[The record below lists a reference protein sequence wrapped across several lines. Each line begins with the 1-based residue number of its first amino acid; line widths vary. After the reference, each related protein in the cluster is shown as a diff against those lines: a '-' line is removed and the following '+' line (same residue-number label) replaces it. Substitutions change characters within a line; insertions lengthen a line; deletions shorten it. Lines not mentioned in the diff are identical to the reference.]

1 MAADVEVIRCAAMVV
16 HNVMED
22 GCFFILKDGVRK
34 MGKTAVIFPG
44 QGAQY
49 VGMAKDFYDSF
60 EDSKKVFD
68 EADDVLDIELKK
80 ICFEEND
87 DINKTEYTQPA
98 MVAAEV
104 AIYEHLKNAGLKA
117 DVFAGL
123 SLGEYSALVAAG
135 AMTLAD
141 GIKTVRRRGI
151 LMQNEVPLGMGGMAA
166 VIAMDADKIAEICEN
181 TPGKV
186 QIANY
191 NCPGQIVI
199 SGEAE
204 AVKAASAALAEAGA
218 KRVIPLNVS
227 GPFHSQMLVP
237 AGEKLY
243 DFLQGVDVAEGF
255 APYYCNA
262 DAEEITDAAKV
273 KELLKR
279 QVYSSV
285 RWQQTIENMIADG
298 VDTFIEV
305 GPGKTLTGFMK
316 KINREVKSINIATVD
331 DLAKLEELNA

>member
-1 MAADVEVIRCAAMVV
+1 
-16 HNVMED
+16 
-22 GCFFILKDGVRK
+22 

>member
-1 MAADVEVIRCAAMVV
+1 
-16 HNVMED
+16 
-22 GCFFILKDGVRK
+22 

-151 LMQNEVPLGMGGMAA
+151 LKQNEVPLGMGGMAA

-262 DAEEITDAAKV
+262 DAEEIADAAKV

>member
-1 MAADVEVIRCAAMVV
+1 
-16 HNVMED
+16 
-22 GCFFILKDGVRK
+22 

-181 TPGKV
+181 TLGKV

-285 RWQQTIENMIADG
+285 RWQQTIENMIVDG

>member
-1 MAADVEVIRCAAMVV
+1 
-16 HNVMED
+16 
-22 GCFFILKDGVRK
+22 

-60 EDSKKVFD
+60 KDSKKVFD

>member
-1 MAADVEVIRCAAMVV
+1 
-16 HNVMED
+16 
-22 GCFFILKDGVRK
+22 

-104 AIYEHLKNAGLKA
+104 AIYDHLKNAGLKA
-117 DVFAGL
+117 DIFAGL

-166 VIAMDADKIAEICEN
+166 VIAMDADKIAEICDN

>member
-1 MAADVEVIRCAAMVV
+1 
-16 HNVMED
+16 
-22 GCFFILKDGVRK
+22 

-49 VGMAKDFYDSF
+49 VGMAKDFYDNF

-255 APYYCNA
+255 APYYCNV

>member
-1 MAADVEVIRCAAMVV
+1 
-16 HNVMED
+16 
-22 GCFFILKDGVRK
+22 
-34 MGKTAVIFPG
+34 MGKIAVIFPG

-60 EDSKKVFD
+60 DDSKKVFD

-135 AMTLAD
+135 VMTLTD

-243 DFLQGVDVAEGF
+243 DFLQDIDVAEGF

-316 KINREVKSINIATVD
+316 KINREVKSINIATID

>member
-1 MAADVEVIRCAAMVV
+1 
-16 HNVMED
+16 
-22 GCFFILKDGVRK
+22 

-204 AVKAASAALAEAGA
+204 AVKAVSAALAEAGA

>member
-1 MAADVEVIRCAAMVV
+1 
-16 HNVMED
+16 
-22 GCFFILKDGVRK
+22 

-60 EDSKKVFD
+60 DDSKKVFD

-135 AMTLAD
+135 AMTLTD

-243 DFLQGVDVAEGF
+243 DFLQDIDVAEGF

>member
-1 MAADVEVIRCAAMVV
+1 
-16 HNVMED
+16 
-22 GCFFILKDGVRK
+22 

-141 GIKTVRRRGI
+141 GIKTVRIRGI

>member
-1 MAADVEVIRCAAMVV
+1 
-16 HNVMED
+16 
-22 GCFFILKDGVRK
+22 
-34 MGKTAVIFPG
+34 MGKTAVIFSG

>member
-1 MAADVEVIRCAAMVV
+1 MYECKSITNIIKAVKE
-16 HNVMED
+16 
-22 GCFFILKDGVRK
+22 

-60 EDSKKVFD
+60 DDSKKVFD

-135 AMTLAD
+135 AMTLTD

-243 DFLQGVDVAEGF
+243 DFLQDIDVAEGF

>member
-1 MAADVEVIRCAAMVV
+1 MD
-16 HNVMED
+16 
-22 GCFFILKDGVRK
+22 
-34 MGKTAVIFPG
+34 KTAVIFPG

>member
-1 MAADVEVIRCAAMVV
+1 
-16 HNVMED
+16 
-22 GCFFILKDGVRK
+22 

-331 DLAKLEELNA
+331 DLAKLEELSA

>member
-1 MAADVEVIRCAAMVV
+1 
-16 HNVMED
+16 
-22 GCFFILKDGVRK
+22 

-191 NCPGQIVI
+191 NCPRQIVI

>member
-1 MAADVEVIRCAAMVV
+1 
-16 HNVMED
+16 
-22 GCFFILKDGVRK
+22 

-285 RWQQTIENMIADG
+285 RWQQTIENMIDDG

>member
-1 MAADVEVIRCAAMVV
+1 
-16 HNVMED
+16 
-22 GCFFILKDGVRK
+22 

-237 AGEKLY
+237 AGEQLHA
-243 DFLQGVDVAEGF
+243 FLQGVVVAEGF

>member
-1 MAADVEVIRCAAMVV
+1 
-16 HNVMED
+16 
-22 GCFFILKDGVRK
+22 

-199 SGEAE
+199 SGEVE

>member
-1 MAADVEVIRCAAMVV
+1 
-16 HNVMED
+16 
-22 GCFFILKDGVRK
+22 

-273 KELLKR
+273 KEFLKR

>member
-1 MAADVEVIRCAAMVV
+1 
-16 HNVMED
+16 
-22 GCFFILKDGVRK
+22 

-68 EADDVLDIELKK
+68 EADDVLDIEFKK

>member
-1 MAADVEVIRCAAMVV
+1 
-16 HNVMED
+16 
-22 GCFFILKDGVRK
+22 

-49 VGMAKDFYDSF
+49 VGLAKDFYDSF

-104 AIYEHLKNAGLKA
+104 AIYDHLKNAGLKA

-166 VIAMDADKIAEICEN
+166 VIAMDADKIAEICDN

>member
-1 MAADVEVIRCAAMVV
+1 
-16 HNVMED
+16 
-22 GCFFILKDGVRK
+22 

-305 GPGKTLTGFMK
+305 GPGKSLTGFMK

>member
-1 MAADVEVIRCAAMVV
+1 MYECKSITNIIKAVKE
-16 HNVMED
+16 
-22 GCFFILKDGVRK
+22 

-243 DFLQGVDVAEGF
+243 DFLQGVDIAEGF

>member
-1 MAADVEVIRCAAMVV
+1 
-16 HNVMED
+16 
-22 GCFFILKDGVRK
+22 

-135 AMTLAD
+135 VMTLAD

-204 AVKAASAALAEAGA
+204 AVKVASAALAEAGA

>member
-1 MAADVEVIRCAAMVV
+1 
-16 HNVMED
+16 
-22 GCFFILKDGVRK
+22 
-34 MGKTAVIFPG
+34 
-44 QGAQY
+44 
-49 VGMAKDFYDSF
+49 MAKDFYDSF

-104 AIYEHLKNAGLKA
+104 AIYDHLKNAGLKA

>member
-1 MAADVEVIRCAAMVV
+1 
-16 HNVMED
+16 
-22 GCFFILKDGVRK
+22 

-60 EDSKKVFD
+60 DDSKKVFD

>member
-1 MAADVEVIRCAAMVV
+1 
-16 HNVMED
+16 
-22 GCFFILKDGVRK
+22 

-166 VIAMDADKIAEICEN
+166 VIAMGADKIAEICEN

>member
-1 MAADVEVIRCAAMVV
+1 
-16 HNVMED
+16 
-22 GCFFILKDGVRK
+22 

-49 VGMAKDFYDSF
+49 VGMAKDFYDNF

-98 MVAAEV
+98 MVATEV

-199 SGEAE
+199 SGESKAVAE

>member
-1 MAADVEVIRCAAMVV
+1 
-16 HNVMED
+16 
-22 GCFFILKDGVRK
+22 

-141 GIKTVRRRGI
+141 GSKTVRRRGI

>member
-1 MAADVEVIRCAAMVV
+1 
-16 HNVMED
+16 
-22 GCFFILKDGVRK
+22 

-60 EDSKKVFD
+60 EDSRKVFD

>member
-1 MAADVEVIRCAAMVV
+1 
-16 HNVMED
+16 
-22 GCFFILKDGVRK
+22 

-166 VIAMDADKIAEICEN
+166 VIAMDADKIAEICDN

-262 DAEEITDAAKV
+262 DAEEITDATKV

>member
-1 MAADVEVIRCAAMVV
+1 
-16 HNVMED
+16 
-22 GCFFILKDGVRK
+22 

-104 AIYEHLKNAGLKA
+104 AIYEHLKNAGLQA

>member
-1 MAADVEVIRCAAMVV
+1 LIKSSTDRHKGGKKE
-16 HNVMED
+16 
-22 GCFFILKDGVRK
+22 

>member
-1 MAADVEVIRCAAMVV
+1 
-16 HNVMED
+16 
-22 GCFFILKDGVRK
+22 

-60 EDSKKVFD
+60 DDSKKVFD

-104 AIYEHLKNAGLKA
+104 AIYEHLKNTGLKA
-117 DVFAGL
+117 DIFAGL

-135 AMTLAD
+135 AMTLTD

-243 DFLQGVDVAEGF
+243 DFLQDIDVAEGF

-316 KINREVKSINIATVD
+316 KINREVKSINIATID

>member
-1 MAADVEVIRCAAMVV
+1 
-16 HNVMED
+16 
-22 GCFFILKDGVRK
+22 

-49 VGMAKDFYDSF
+49 VGMAKDFYDNF

-135 AMTLAD
+135 AMTLVD

-204 AVKAASAALAEAGA
+204 AVKVASAALAEAGA

-243 DFLQGVDVAEGF
+243 DFLQDIDVAEGF
-255 APYYCNA
+255 VPYYCNA
-262 DAEEITDAAKV
+262 DAEEITDASKV